1 MTTGVYVVYE
11 YKIDQ
16 DILNSEQWKYVSQEL
31 VSDGVKKMATNFSE
45 MFFDGDFP
53 AFLPMGFAVSRF
65 PGSEIEKKSV
75 KITKSTNFPKP

>member
-1 MTTGVYVVYE
+1 MTSGVYVVYE

-65 PGSEIEKKSV
+65 PGSEI
-75 KITKSTNFPKP
+75 